1 MFRERKNKMKN
12 NNINADI
19 KISDDVVASI
29 VGLAATEVEGVT
41 SLAGNVTNE
50 RLARSGTKNRS
61 KGVKLIIEDGSVT
74 TELYMNIRYGYSIP
88 VVTSQVQERVSNAI
102 ENMSGLKVA
111 TVNVHVVGIDVDR

>member
-1 MFRERKNKMKN
+1 MKN
-12 NNINADI
+12 SNINADI

-50 RLARSGTKNRS
+50 RLAKSGTKNRS
-61 KGVKLIIEDGSVT
+61 KGVRLIIEDGCVT
-74 TELYMNIRYGYSIP
+74 CELYMNIKYGYSIP

-102 ENMSGLKVA
+102 ENMSGLKVS

>member
-1 MFRERKNKMKN
+1 MKN

-50 RLARSGTKNRS
+50 RLAKSGTKNRS
-61 KGVKLIIEDGSVT
+61 KGVKLIIEDGCVT
-74 TELYMNIRYGYSIP
+74 TELYMNIKYGYSIP
-88 VVTSQVQERVSNAI
+88 VVTAQVQERVSNAI
-102 ENMSGLKVA
+102 ENMSGLKVS

>member
-1 MFRERKNKMKN
+1 MKN
-12 NNINADI
+12 SSINADI
-19 KISDDVVASI
+19 KISDDVIASI

-50 RLARSGTKNRS
+50 RLAKSGTKNRS
-61 KGVKLIIEDGSVT
+61 KGIRLIIEDGRVTADLYLSV
-74 TELYMNIRYGYSIP
+74 RYGYSIP

-102 ENMSGLKVA
+102 ENMSGLKVS